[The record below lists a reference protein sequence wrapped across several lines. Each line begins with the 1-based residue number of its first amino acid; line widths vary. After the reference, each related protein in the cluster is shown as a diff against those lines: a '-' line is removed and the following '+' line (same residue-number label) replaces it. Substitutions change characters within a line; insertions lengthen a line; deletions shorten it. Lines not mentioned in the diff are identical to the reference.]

1 MSVYL
6 QLVVI
11 YDGKSNSLQVLVMKI
26 SRFAVLF
33 KEEPPHDSQRKSLNV
48 IDTTYLDEINLKS
61 VVFLSIL

>member
-1 MSVYL
+1 
-6 QLVVI
+6 
-11 YDGKSNSLQVLVMKI
+11 MKI